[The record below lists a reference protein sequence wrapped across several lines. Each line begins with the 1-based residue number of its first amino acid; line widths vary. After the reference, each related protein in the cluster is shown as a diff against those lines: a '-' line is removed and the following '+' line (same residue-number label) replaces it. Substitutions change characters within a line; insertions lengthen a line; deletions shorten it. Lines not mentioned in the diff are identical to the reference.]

1 MKSNIKKVL
10 AGAVVVGT
18 FVAYVWSQKMP
29 DDEVVATSIP
39 SESTAPTVVTSDTTP
54 VPTAPTPRP
63 VTPRP
68 TPKPAGAFR
77 DGTYTGV
84 VADAYYGNVEVQA
97 VIQNGVL
104 ADVVFLQHPNDR
116 GTSIRINNAAM
127 PLLKSEAIRA
137 QSANVN
143 TISGASETS
152 RAFRESLQS
161 ALSQAKA

>member
-29 DDEVVATSIP
+29 DDEVVATSMP
-39 SESTAPTVVTSDTTP
+39 SESTFLPTPTIPTTP
-54 VPTAPTPRP
+54 TTKP
-63 VTPRP
+63 VTPVATTP
-68 TPKPAGAFR
+68 NPKPAGAFR

-97 VIQNGVL
+97 VIQNGAL

-116 GTSIRINNAAM
+116 STSIRINNAAM

-137 QSANVN
+137 QSASVN
-143 TISGASETS
+143 TVSGASETS

-161 ALSQAKA
+161 ALIQAKA